1 MLVPSYHPSCMGMAF
16 LMKNAEQD
24 ITLDQENTKSKDQ
37 KRLKVALAEVPKH
50 KHTHMHFPSV
60 TVLRSAG
67 EKKAKQNEKNR
78 KKWKKKRTAL
88 VSQSLPHCCSY
99 SETNRDLSVQ
109 RLLLITCPNVA
120 WHSLQA
126 PRTLL

>member
-1 MLVPSYHPSCMGMAF
+1 MLVPSYHPSRMGMAF

-60 TVLRSAG
+60 TVLRWAG
-67 EKKAKQNEKNR
+67 EKKAKQNEKIR
-78 KKWKKKRTAL
+78 KKWKKKKN
-88 VSQSLPHCCSY
+88 CF
-99 SETNRDLSVQ
+99 SESE
-109 RLLLITCPNVA
+109 P
-120 WHSLQA
+120 
-126 PRTLL
+126 PTLLFIQRDKQRPVSATSAANHLS